1 MFCIIEGL
9 SVICWKRDCMP
20 GELIKPD
27 PDIEGWPPVLPEPL
41 PLVPVPV
48 KVEKIR
54 EPVSNPTK

>member
-27 PDIEGWPPVLPEPL
+27 PDIEGWPVLPEPL
-41 PLVPVPV
+41 PPLVPVPETDRH
-48 KVEKIR
+48 KG
-54 EPVSNPTK
+54 